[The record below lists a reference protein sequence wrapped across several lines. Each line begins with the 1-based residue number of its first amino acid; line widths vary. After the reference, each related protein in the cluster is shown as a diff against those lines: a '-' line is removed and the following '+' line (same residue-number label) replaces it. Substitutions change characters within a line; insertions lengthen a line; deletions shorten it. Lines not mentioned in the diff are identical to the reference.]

1 MRTVWI
7 TGTGAVGPLGLGT
20 PTKLGGG
27 AGGRAPRLVPSGL
40 DLKSGFAR
48 SAVRWLDD
56 ASLWWVNAA
65 AQATVGTPPDRL
77 ADMGQCAGQS
87 WGPTRPVIELERT
100 LYEEGFSAMN
110 PAAFPF
116 SVGNA
121 PAAQASLLVGLG
133 GPSLTLN
140 GKEACGLAA
149 IVEACRYLEAGV
161 MAACVAGGVDQLAPF
176 LTKVLGPLRGRGAL
190 PSGEGAYALRL
201 ESCPVRPEGALA
213 RITAWASLASACPPH
228 LYPEDAADVLDALLR
243 KAGGTSRRG
252 TSAIERVVLPED
264 TRALSRTVTNWH
276 EARMPRGQRVHFQ
289 EALGVCGASWAG
301 AAGYVARTL
310 ADGGGGPVF
319 MAGLST
325 GGAACA
331 LILEDAGGQ

>member
-1 MRTVWI
+1 MSAIWI
-7 TGTGAVGPLGLGT
+7 TGTGAVGPLGLGM
-20 PTKLGGG
+20 PAKLGGG
-27 AGGRAPRLVPSGL
+27 DGGRAPRLVPGGL

-56 ASLWWVNAA
+56 ASLWWANAA
-65 AQATVGTPPDRL
+65 AQATVGTSPDRL
-77 ADMGQCAGQS
+77 AGMGQCAGQT

-176 LTKVLGPLRGRGAL
+176 LIQVLRALRGRGAL

-201 ESCPVRPEGALA
+201 ESCPVRPDGALA
-213 RITAWASLASACPPH
+213 RVTAWASLASSCPPH
-228 LYPEDAADVLDALLR
+228 LYAGDAADTLDALLR
-243 KAGGTSRRG
+243 KTTGASRR
-252 TSAIERVVLPED
+252 AADAFERVVLPED
-264 TRALSRTVTNWH
+264 TRALSGAVGDWH
-276 EARMPRGQRVHFQ
+276 GARIPRSKRVHFQ

-301 AAGYVARTL
+301 ATGHVARTL
-310 ADGGGGPVF
+310 ANEGGGPVF

-331 LILEDAGGQ
+331 LILEDAVGQ

>member
-1 MRTVWI
+1 MSPVWI
-7 TGTGAVGPLGLGT
+7 TGTGAVGPMGLGI
-20 PTKLGGG
+20 PQELDAG
-27 AGGRAPRLVPSGL
+27 AGTPRVVPPGL
-40 DLKSGFAR
+40 DLKSRFAR

-65 AQATVGTPPDRL
+65 AQATAGAPPDRL
-77 ADMGQCAGQS
+77 DAMGQFAGQT
-87 WGPTRPVIELERT
+87 WGPTQPVIDLERT

-149 IVEACRYLEAGV
+149 IVEACRYMDAG
-161 MAACVAGGVDQLAPF
+161 MMQTCVAGGVDQLAPF
-176 LTKVLGPLRGRGAL
+176 LLKVLVPLRGRGSL

-201 ESCPVRPEGALA
+201 ESAPEPPDGASA
-213 RITAWASLASACPPH
+213 RITAWASLARACPPH
-228 LYPEDAADVLDALLR
+228 LYPEDAAEVLDGLLK
-243 KAGGTSRRG
+243 KAAGASGPK
-252 TSAIERVVLPED
+252 ADAFDRVVLPED
-264 TRALSRTVTNWH
+264 TPPLARAAAAWQKERLPR
-276 EARMPRGQRVHFQ
+276 ARPVHFQ
-289 EALGVCGASWAG
+289 EAFGVCGASWAG
-301 AAGYVARTL
+301 AAVYVSQSL
-310 ADGGGGPVF
+310 ANAEQGPVF

-325 GGAACA
+325 GGAAYA
-331 LILEDAGGQ
+331 LILEAAGAQ